1 MTREVSSGD
10 IFQKAHCG
18 RSVDLDCWQQ
28 SGTGGLVMLIQVRE
42 DAGQS
47 QVGAVGWSESG
58 HSRGESQQGSQVH
71 G

>member
-1 MTREVSSGD
+1 
-10 IFQKAHCG
+10 
-18 RSVDLDCWQQ
+18 
-28 SGTGGLVMLIQVRE
+28 MLIQVRE